1 MFSHHTHHSITERE
15 LNNTKAKKV
24 FLEQN
29 MCKYTENICHAMKPQ
44 RSCRLTV
51 VYDLCSS
58 TQLRSMLGSNLSNQ
72 AK

>member
-1 MFSHHTHHSITERE
+1 
-15 LNNTKAKKV
+15 
-24 FLEQN
+24 